1 MAKKAVKFS
10 AIRMDVGVV
19 TTAPEFSVE
28 ENGKVFGDLRVGLG
42 GAFWR
47 PKGYDQYFKL
57 TWEEVDSLF
66 QRHGAKRDVGKYTIK
81 EPPSAS
87 NAEE

>member
-10 AIRMDVGVV
+10 SVRMDVGVV

-42 GAFWR
+42 GVFWR
-47 PKGYDQYFKL
+47 PKSHEQYFKL
-57 TWEEVDSLF
+57 TWEQVDDLF
-66 QRHGAKRDVGKYTIK
+66 QKQGTRREIGKYTIK
-81 EPPSAS
+81 EPVATE